1 VADAR
6 AQQRVALVLFDVHEV
21 TGEKNAREP
30 PAEVEVLD
38 AREDGLGP
46 AHVRQHLGGLVH
58 RDHGMAQ
65 PDELV
70 GDATDAA
77 PELEDSSTRRDRG
90 VDELGLAA
98 RRQMKVRLHRTAVRR
113 NCH

>member
-1 VADAR
+1 
-6 AQQRVALVLFDVHEV
+6 
-21 TGEKNAREP
+21 
-30 PAEVEVLD
+30 
-38 AREDGLGP
+38 
-46 AHVRQHLGGLVH
+46 
-58 RDHGMAQ
+58 MAQ

-77 PELEDSSTRRDRG
+77 PELEDLGTRRDRG

-98 RRQMKVRLHRTAVRR
+98 RRQAKVRLHRTAVRR